1 MNHFIHA
8 RRRRAAALV
17 VGVATVICA
26 PANATVPVIDVAS
39 IVQLIQQLEAWRS
52 QLDGM
57 EQQIGQLR
65 QTYGA
70 MTGGR
75 GLQSLLATTLSA
87 RNYLPPDWSGVVGAA
102 RGAAGSYGVLRAVIR
117 STQTSNAVLSA
128 ADLDRFS
135 TALQSMLSAD
145 RQSVAG
151 SAVVMKTA
159 YANSSQRFSALQ
171 VLIDQIGATPDA
183 KAIAELQARI
193 AAEQVMVAND
203 GLKLAAAAQI
213 AITDAAARELAHRE
227 LIVANHGAFASR
239 LQPVPPA
246 P

>member
-1 MNHFIHA
+1 MTILNQV
-8 RRRRAAALV
+8 RRRLAAAV
-17 VGVATVICA
+17 VAGAATLACA
-26 PANATVPVIDVAS
+26 PAHATVPVIDVAS

-75 GLQSLLATTLSA
+75 GMQALLATTLGA
-87 RNYLPPDWSGVVGAA
+87 RNYLPPDWSDVL
-102 RGAAGSYGVLRAVIR
+102 GAAGAAAGTYGVLHASIR
-117 STQTSNAVLSA
+117 STQASNAVLSA
-128 ADLDRFS
+128 ADLSRFS
-135 TALQSMLSAD
+135 SALRAMMTAD
-145 RQSVAG
+145 RQGVAG
-151 SAVVMKTA
+151 SEVVMKTA
-159 YANSSQRFSALQ
+159 YANSSQRFAALQ
-171 VLIDQIGATPDA
+171 VLINQIGATPDA

-213 AITDAAARELAHRE
+213 ASADAAARELARRE
-227 LIVANHGAFASR
+227 QVVANHGAFASR